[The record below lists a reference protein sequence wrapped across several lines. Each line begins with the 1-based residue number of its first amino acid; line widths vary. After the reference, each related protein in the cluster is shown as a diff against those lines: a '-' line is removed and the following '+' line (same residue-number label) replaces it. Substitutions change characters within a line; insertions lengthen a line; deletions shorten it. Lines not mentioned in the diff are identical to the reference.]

1 MKRVCR
7 QKPSTF
13 WSYKFLS
20 VYRIFLSFQTN
31 ASIFR
36 SVYRL
41 FTTQWYCGLTYC
53 NPLCHFNFISAWLN
67 TTLAHY
73 LLIYP
78 LLVKVKQAWSGPEGS
93 RKLRF
98 SDFMTTAQDGG
109 KFSRRHRPPL
119 SPENVPGTHFCQR
132 LNRPQ
137 APSAIGRIM
146 SLKIPM
152 TPSGIEPATFRFV
165 AKYLNHCATAT
176 PILYWC
182 PVLYVRYDMIY
193 LLTTIGL
200 SSGGSST
207 VQYSTH
213 LHTNNTQNDTKKQY
227 IEQHN
232 NLGECGPC
240 PVLAR
245 FILEFALQLRK
256 KHGKT
261 SARVAAFK
269 NT

>member
-1 MKRVCR
+1 
-7 QKPSTF
+7 
-13 WSYKFLS
+13 
-20 VYRIFLSFQTN
+20 
-31 ASIFR
+31 
-36 SVYRL
+36 
-41 FTTQWYCGLTYC
+41 
-53 NPLCHFNFISAWLN
+53 
-67 TTLAHY
+67 
-73 LLIYP
+73 
-78 LLVKVKQAWSGPEGS
+78 
-93 RKLRF
+93 
-98 SDFMTTAQDGG
+98 
-109 KFSRRHRPPL
+109 
-119 SPENVPGTHFCQR
+119 
-132 LNRPQ
+132 
-137 APSAIGRIM
+137 
-146 SLKIPM
+146 
-152 TPSGIEPATFRFV
+152 
-165 AKYLNHCATAT
+165 
-176 PILYWC
+176 
-182 PVLYVRYDMIY
+182 MIY

>member
-109 KFSRRHRPPL
+109 KFVSPTHQPTLP
-119 SPENVPGTHFCQR
+119 PENTPGTHFCYR
-132 LNRPQ
+132 PSRPQ
-137 APSAIGRIM
+137 GHSVTGRIM
-146 SLKIPM
+146 SMKN
-152 TPSGIEPATFRFV
+152 S
-165 AKYLNHCATAT
+165 N
-176 PILYWC
+176 
-182 PVLYVRYDMIY
+182 D
-193 LLTTIGL
+193 TIGNRTRDL
-200 SSGGSST
+200 SVCS
-207 VQYSTH
+207 VVPWPLRYA
-213 LHTNNTQNDTKKQY
+213 TNSYNKP
-227 IEQHN
+227 
-232 NLGECGPC
+232 L
-240 PVLAR
+240 
-245 FILEFALQLRK
+245 LQLL
-256 KHGKT
+256 
-261 SARVAAFK
+261 
-269 NT
+269 NN

>member
-137 APSAIGRIM
+137 GHNTVGRII
-146 SLKIPM
+146 SVKN
-152 TPSGIEPATFRFV
+152 SS
-165 AKYLNHCATAT
+165 
-176 PILYWC
+176 
-182 PVLYVRYDMIY
+182 D
-193 LLTTIGL
+193 TIGNRTRHL
-200 SSGGSST
+200 PACSVPPSRCTRVRIRKTKFKLHDGWRSG
-207 VQYSTH
+207 
-213 LHTNNTQNDTKKQY
+213 
-227 IEQHN
+227 
-232 NLGECGPC
+232 
-240 PVLAR
+240 
-245 FILEFALQLRK
+245 LQLSWATLNQTCQN
-256 KHGKT
+256 G
-261 SARVAAFK
+261 
-269 NT
+269 